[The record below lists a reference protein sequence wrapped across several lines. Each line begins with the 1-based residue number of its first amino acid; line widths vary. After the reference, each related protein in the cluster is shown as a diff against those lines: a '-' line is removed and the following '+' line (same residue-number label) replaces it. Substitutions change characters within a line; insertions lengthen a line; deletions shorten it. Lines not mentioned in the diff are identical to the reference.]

1 MERKEIL
8 QTNDIKTCV
17 SLILNEE
24 DILLLENKNGA

>member
-1 MERKEIL
+1 MERKKIL

-17 SLILNEE
+17 NLILKEE